1 MTRYTKTNFKIEA
14 QNYYFEIK
22 NRVGYESFK
31 AAVNLVKMYDGEVH
45 EKILSPKCSLKIN
58 NSDYKFNS
66 DKEFCDFILEM
77 FATKYG

>member
-1 MTRYTKTNFKIEA
+1 
-14 QNYYFEIK
+14 
-22 NRVGYESFK
+22 
-31 AAVNLVKMYDGEVH
+31 MYDGEVH